1 MKSMYRVPISK
12 LDDDRRA
19 FFVELSRKGEQS
31 VHFLIWQLRTAYL
44 THIKD
49 GVGERLINVDSGILN
64 DPSFRAAGWTTNI
77 ADIKRCYSPPIPTA
91 ITSDYFSAPIRSAG
105 FATTDLAEDDEE
117 GGMVTGRGS
126 CETVGPGPVLKRR
139 RRREQQEE
147 DDSSDLSDE
156 SDEDAEGAQRAAQQI
171 KFAKMPVRNR
181 AGSSPIRSLSIKD
194 GPEVL
199 ITSPSRRSTE
209 GRFQRGSLGAV
220 GAVKQRARRD
230 TVTSSEMSS
239 ENELDPSLFQRR
251 QIPAPRSSVNRK
263 LLHAQHEE
271 NEDEDEY
278 VGEEIRETSGDE
290 SDETSLSSEFG
301 EAADSE
307 SLLGDMHNP
316 LTSTTPPMF
325 PSTVTVNPP
334 SPRKT
339 RGAQGNALPA
349 LPPSR
354 PISTVQPISALG
366 QAIRAR
372 QAKPRN
378 PIELFARLSGKG
390 ALNPLSIR
398 IYAPFSETSEQPFDM
413 PLQRTTK
420 DSDTG
425 DTPQVTVADA
435 IGLSLWRYH
444 EEGLK
449 PPIPRDK
456 LDVNRWT
463 LRIVDDGEVEYDFPA
478 LNRTSAMVDFTS
490 NNNRPARGRS
500 RAKAYDE
507 FALVEATQA
516 QYQENRNLTPKYSKQ
531 FNEVVERPSDSMPQ
545 APEEPNSDAQ
555 DTDDSPIN
563 PAINKPFAFAT
574 RKQSATLADRP
585 AITTVH
591 STPRTGPPKMLK
603 IHFTSLEAYTQT
615 NIVEVTT
622 DTYIAEVL
630 DIVCKKWNLDKTHH
644 FLKVTGTNTIAPL
657 DRTVEA
663 IGARTDLDLIRRRFA
678 YDGAIGLTGSPGS
691 SSPNAPLLLNAEM
704 AKKGKKGTAVAH
716 PLAQKQDLWTGT
728 GNYKRY
734 TVVRKQPMSF
744 TPSHQRTLLMDG
756 DYMHIL
762 PGETGKTLFDTSAKS
777 TTVPFSMIVGC
788 KVSRRHPKTF
798 RVIIFRERETKRYDF
813 EAQSISDAAEIV
825 QEIRKGMEP
834 FHPQLEGV

>member
-1 MKSMYRVPISK
+1 MS
-12 LDDDRRA
+12 LLQNED
-19 FFVELSRKGEQS
+19 
-31 VHFLIWQLRTAYL
+31 FLIWQLRTSYL
-44 THIKD
+44 TNIKD

-64 DPSFRAAGWTTNI
+64 DPSFRAAGWTANI

-105 FATTDLAEDDEE
+105 FAPTSFAEDDEE
-117 GGMVTGRGS
+117 GGMVTGRNS
-126 CETVGPGPVLKRR
+126 SETVGPGPIIKRR

-156 SDEDAEGAQRAAQQI
+156 SDEDTEGAQRAAQQI
-171 KFAKMPVRNR
+171 KFAKMPVRDR
-181 AGSSPIRSLSIKD
+181 AGSSPIRSLSIKE

-209 GRFQRGSLGAV
+209 GRFHRGSLGAV

-251 QIPAPRSSVNRK
+251 QIHPPRSNVNSN
-263 LLHAQHEE
+263 LLQAQREE
-271 NEDEDEY
+271 DEDEDEY
-278 VGEEIRETSGDE
+278 VGEDTRETSDDE
-290 SDETSLSSEFG
+290 SDDTSLSSEFG
-301 EAADSE
+301 ETADSE
-307 SLLGDMHNP
+307 SLLDSIRNP
-316 LTSTTPPMF
+316 LTSSGLTTV
-325 PSTVTVNPP
+325 PSAITINPP

-339 RGAQGNALPA
+339 RAAQNNALPA
-349 LPPSR
+349 LPPPR
-354 PISTVQPISALG
+354 PISTIQPISALG

-372 QAKPRN
+372 QAKPTN
-378 PIELFARLSGKG
+378 PLDVFARLSGKG
-390 ALNPLSIR
+390 ALDPLNIR
-398 IYAPFSETSEQPFDM
+398 IYAPFSETPDKPVDM
-413 PLQRTTK
+413 PIQRTVK

-425 DTPQVTVADA
+425 DTPQLTVADA

-444 EEGLK
+444 EEGFK
-449 PPIPRDK
+449 PAISRSK

-500 RAKAYDE
+500 RAKAYDD
-507 FALVEATQA
+507 FALVEATDV
-516 QYQENRNLTPKYSKQ
+516 QYQENRRLTPKYSKQ
-531 FNEVVERPSDSMPQ
+531 FDEIVEESLDSAPQ
-545 APEEPNSDAQ
+545 LPEHETGTLSI
-555 DTDDSPIN
+555 DDSPLS
-563 PAINKPFAFAT
+563 ATINKPFAFAT
-574 RKQSATLADRP
+574 RKQSATLADKP
-585 AITTVH
+585 SVPTIH
-591 STPRTGPPKMLK
+591 STPRMGPSKMLK
-603 IHFTSLEAYTQT
+603 IHFTSLEANTQT
-615 NIVEVTT
+615 SSVEVTT

-630 DIVCKKWNLDKTHH
+630 DMACKKWNLDKTHH
-644 FLKVTGTNTIAPL
+644 FLKVTGTNTVAPL

-663 IGARTDLDLIRRRFA
+663 IGTRIDLDLIRRRFA
-678 YDGAIGLTGSPGS
+678 YDGAMGLTGSPVS
-691 SSPNAPLLLNAEM
+691 SSPNAPLLLTTEPS
-704 AKKGKKGTAVAH
+704 KKGKKGMSAVH
-716 PLAQKQDLWTGT
+716 PLAQKQDLWSSS

-813 EAQSISDAAEIV
+813 EAQSISEAAEIV
-825 QEIRKGMEP
+825 KEIRKGMEP
-834 FHPQLEGV
+834 FHPHVEGL

>member
-1 MKSMYRVPISK
+1 MRC
-12 LDDDRRA
+12 RA
-19 FFVELSRKGEQS
+19 K
-31 VHFLIWQLRTAYL
+31 Y
-44 THIKD
+44 
-49 GVGERLINVDSGILN
+49 
-64 DPSFRAAGWTTNI
+64 TT
-77 ADIKRCYSPPIPTA
+77 
-91 ITSDYFSAPIRSAG
+91 
-105 FATTDLAEDDEE
+105 
-117 GGMVTGRGS
+117 
-126 CETVGPGPVLKRR
+126 
-139 RRREQQEE
+139 
-147 DDSSDLSDE
+147 
-156 SDEDAEGAQRAAQQI
+156 RAAQQI

-199 ITSPSRRSTE
+199 IISPSRRSTE
-209 GRFQRGSLGAV
+209 ERFHRGSLGAV

-230 TVTSSEMSS
+230 TVTSSEISS
-239 ENELDPSLFQRR
+239 ENELDPSVFQRR
-251 QIPAPRSSVNRK
+251 QIKPPRSAANSN
-263 LLHAQHEE
+263 LLQAQHEE

-278 VGEEIRETSGDE
+278 AGDEIRQASGDE

-307 SLLGDMHNP
+307 SLLEDLHHP
-316 LTSTTPPMF
+316 LTSTTPPIMRVA
-325 PSTVTVNPP
+325 TTVNPA

-339 RGAQGNALPA
+339 RVAQANSLLV
-349 LPPSR
+349 LPPPR
-354 PISTVQPISALG
+354 PISTIQPISALG

-378 PIELFARLSGKG
+378 PIELFARLSGRG
-390 ALNPLSIR
+390 ALNPLNIR
-398 IYAPFSETSEQPFDM
+398 IYAPFSETSDEPIEM
-413 PLQRTTK
+413 PLQRTVK

-425 DTPQVTVADA
+425 DTPQATVADA

-449 PPIPRDK
+449 PLIPRVK

-507 FALVEATQA
+507 FALVEATEA
-516 QYQENRNLTPKYSKQ
+516 QYQENRELTPKYSKQ
-531 FNEVVERPSDSMPQ
+531 FDEIV
-545 APEEPNSDAQ
+545 EEPMDTVLQASDQALSDMQ
-555 DTDDSPIN
+555 AIDDSPIN
-563 PAINKPFAFAT
+563 TTINKPFAFAT
-574 RKQSATLADRP
+574 RKQSATLADKP
-585 AITTVH
+585 ALPIVH
-591 STPRTGPPKMLK
+591 STPRMGPPKILK

-615 NIVEVTT
+615 NTVEVTT
-622 DTYIAEVL
+622 DTYVAEVL

-644 FLKVTGTNTIAPL
+644 FLKVTGTNTIVPL

-678 YDGAIGLTGSPGS
+678 YDGTIGLTGSPGS
-691 SSPNAPLLLNAEM
+691 SSPNAPLLLTTETP
-704 AKKGKKGTAVAH
+704 KKGKRGTAAVH
-716 PLAQKQDLWTGT
+716 PLARKQDLWTGT

-744 TPSHQRTLLMDG
+744 APSHPRTLLMDG

-813 EAQSISDAAEIV
+813 EAQWIAEAAEIV
-825 QEIRKGMEP
+825 QEISKGMEP
-834 FHPQLEGV
+834 FHPQLEGL